1 MNIFVHVLYFAVM
14 IYGWLIVARALLSW
28 FAIRHG
34 TVVWRVQEV
43 IFALTEPY
51 LAFFRRLLPPG
62 RFGSVGIDWSFL
74 AGLLV
79 VFVVIQVLVR
89 L

>member
-1 MNIFVHVLYFAVM
+1 MNIFVYVLYLAAM

-28 FAIRHG
+28 FPIRHG
-34 TVVWRVQEV
+34 TVVWRVQGV

>member
-1 MNIFVHVLYFAVM
+1 MNNVVYVVYLALM

-28 FAIRHG
+28 FPQRPGSALFRLQG
-34 TVVWRVQEV
+34 VLFT
-43 IFALTEPY
+43 LTEPY

-74 AGLLV
+74 VGLLV
-79 VFVVIQVLVR
+79 VFAATQLVGR

>member
-1 MNIFVHVLYFAVM
+1 VNGLVRVVYFVVM

-28 FAIRHG
+28 FPIRRG
-34 TVVWRVQEV
+34 TVLWSVQGV
-43 IFALTEPY
+43 VFRLTEPY
-51 LAFFRRLLPPG
+51 LAFFRRHLPPG

-74 AGLLV
+74 AGLVV
-79 VFVVIQVLVR
+79 VFVVLQVVAR

>member
-1 MNIFVHVLYFAVM
+1 MNSLVYVVYLAVM
-14 IYGWLIVARALLSW
+14 VYGWLIVARALLSW
-28 FAIRHG
+28 FPIRRG
-34 TVVWRVQEV
+34 TVVWRVQGV
-43 IFALTEPY
+43 IFRLTEPY

>member
-1 MNIFVHVLYFAVM
+1 MNTLVYVLYLAVM
-14 IYGWLIVARALLSW
+14 IYGWLIVARALLTW
-28 FAIRHG
+28 FPIRSG
-34 TVVWRVQEV
+34 TVVWRVQGV
-43 IFALTEPY
+43 IYSLTEPY

-79 VFVVIQVLVR
+79 VFVVMQVLAR